1 MRTIFVKTWA
11 SIATGLRIAT
21 FAGLV
26 VHFLLTVLYV
36 LPINPVRLLI
46 EPILQATIGTWF
58 SQNWCLFAP
67 NPLSSTQTLM
77 VRCLTD
83 GEAPEEGGPLP
94 AAGWADLSSP
104 LFERAHRNRLSA
116 YERLVRP
123 QENAVRGYLGN
134 AVEFQP
140 LIDRCA
146 KDDKPACESLDRI
159 LKARR
164 AGAAVL
170 LRQLGSVYCREARPS
185 ALVRAVALR
194 YRERY
199 AVPWSERFHG
209 TPKTTDFELGVYPLD
224 PTVALPRLYL
234 AEEAR

>member
-1 MRTIFVKTWA
+1 MRAIFDRVWA
-11 SIATGLRIAT
+11 FIANGLRLAT
-21 FAGLV
+21 LAGLV
-26 VHFLLTVLYV
+26 IHFLLTVLYV

-58 SQNWCLFAP
+58 TQNWCLFAP

-77 VRCLTD
+77 VRCLT
-83 GEAPEEGGPLP
+83 EAETPGGGGSLP

-104 LFERAHRNRLSA
+104 LFERAQHNRLSA

-123 QENAVRGYLGN
+123 QENAVRGYLGS

-146 KDDKPACESLDRI
+146 KGEKPACESLDQI

-170 LRQLGSVYCREARPS
+170 LRQLGSVYCREARPAAPTHS
-185 ALVRAVALR
+185 VALR
-194 YRERY
+194 YRERS

-209 TPKTTDFELGVYPLD
+209 TPKTADFELGVYPVD
-224 PTVALPRLYL
+224 DAVTLPRLFL
-234 AEEAR
+234 AEGR